1 MIPSSLPPDVQQ
13 QLVPVGWIIGAV
25 VSAVATILTVAW
37 RGFLW
42 LRAQMREVSD
52 ASNDKALASDAH
64 KKVILDI
71 VRSSFT
77 DHAETEHLYRGEQ
90 NTRLAELRARA
101 DAQAVSIS
109 SAHRRIDELLNK
121 LLAEKAG

>member
-1 MIPSSLPPDVQQ
+1 MLPATLPPEVQQ

-42 LRAQMREVSD
+42 LRSQIREVSD
-52 ASNDKALASDAH
+52 ASNDKALSSPAH
-64 KKVILDI
+64 KAFIREI
-71 VRSSFT
+71 VQSAFT
-77 DHAETEHLYRGEQ
+77 GQAEVDHLWRHDVNAKFTEH
-90 NTRLAELRARA
+90 RARA
-101 DAQAVSIS
+101 DAQGVSIS

-121 LLAEKAG
+121 LLAEKAQ